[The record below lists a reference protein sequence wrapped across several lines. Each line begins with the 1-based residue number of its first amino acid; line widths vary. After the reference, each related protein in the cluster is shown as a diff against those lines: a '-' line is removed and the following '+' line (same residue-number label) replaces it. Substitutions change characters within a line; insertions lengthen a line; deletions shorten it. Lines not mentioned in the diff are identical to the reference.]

1 MTDGSAFLER
11 SGAASIERRRFARA
25 VLRRERRRD
34 NKASVVLCS
43 RPMRRACAVTVCL
56 VLGGAPACGG
66 SGQYVWFQ
74 QLPPEAALANSEYV
88 IGVGDMVNIRVLGRE
103 EMTLRERVRVD
114 GRVSLLL
121 IGDVEAKGKRPSA
134 LKAELEGRLKDYIVS
149 PSVVV
154 NIDETQ
160 PTTVLLLGEVAKPGT
175 YPLEQDPRL
184 LHALSLGG
192 GLTDYASRSGI
203 FVVRSEPKAARIRFT
218 YDSIRR
224 NIGGAGDF
232 QLHRGDVV
240 EVE

>member
-1 MTDGSAFLER
+1 
-11 SGAASIERRRFARA
+11 
-25 VLRRERRRD
+25 VL
-34 NKASVVLCS
+34 LCL
-43 RPMRRACAVTVCL
+43 RPVRCVCAVAACL
-56 VLGGAPACGG
+56 VLGGAPACAG

-74 QLPPEAALANSEYV
+74 QLPPETSLANSEYV
-88 IGVGDMVNIRVLGRE
+88 IGVGDIVSIRVLGRE
-103 EMTLRERVRVD
+103 EMTLRERVRAD

-160 PTTVLLLGEVAKPGT
+160 PTTVILLGEVAKPGT

-184 LHALSLGG
+184 AHAITLGG
-192 GLTDYASRSGI
+192 GLTDYASRSAI
-203 FVVRSEPKAARIRFT
+203 FVVRSEPKPVRIRFT
-218 YDSIRR
+218 FDAIRR